1 MAAVSGRIAL
11 FLRTLANDYQD
22 LLREDCLAAAHRRGY
37 AVDVFS
43 ADSDA
48 EKQQRQL
55 RDVLVAPEGRRPK
68 GVLVSPVRESL
79 LFNAAQRA
87 AKAGI
92 AWVLLNR
99 WSEQL
104 VELRKEFSHVP
115 IFSVNPDQVR
125 IGRIQARQFKILLPD
140 GGEVLY
146 LQGPYGTSSA
156 HRRLEGAQ
164 GELVGSS
171 IKLVP
176 FNSDWS
182 IDGGERT
189 VRDWLRIFDGRELPE
204 CVIGA
209 QNDNMAMGARMAL
222 MRGGH
227 LDMRV
232 TGGRVRITG
241 CDGSPRFGLP
251 LVRAGELTA
260 TVVIPPVAG
269 IAVDEL
275 ASALAGGRTPPAEIV
290 VAVSSYPDLPL
301 LEARSRERPT
311 AVGG

>member
-1 MAAVSGRIAL
+1 MAVVSGRIAL

-22 LLREDCLAAAHRRGY
+22 LLREDCLAAARRHGY
-37 AVDVFS
+37 VVEVFS

-48 EKQQRQL
+48 EKQLRQI
-55 RDVLVAPEGRRPK
+55 REVLDRPEGRRPK

-79 LFNAAQRA
+79 LFTSAQKA

-92 AWVLLNR
+92 GWVLLNR

-104 VELRKEFSHVP
+104 VELRKEFPEAP
-115 IFSVNPDQVR
+115 IFAVNPDQIR

-140 GGEVLY
+140 GGEVFY

-156 HRRLEGAQ
+156 HRRFEGAQ
-164 GELVGSS
+164 GELAGSH

-182 IDGGERT
+182 IEGGERT
-189 VRDWLRIFDGRELPE
+189 VRDWLRIFDGRDLPT

-222 MRGGH
+222 TNGSRQD
-227 LDMRV
+227 LRA
-232 TGGRVRITG
+232 TGGRICITG

-251 LVRAGELTA
+251 LVKAGELTA

-275 ASALAGGRTPPAEIV
+275 VAALAGGRVPPAEIV
-290 VAVSSYPDLPL
+290 VGVSSYPDLPNL
-301 LEARSRERPT
+301 AQARAKDR
-311 AVGG
+311 AAADG

>member
-1 MAAVSGRIAL
+1 MAVVSGCIAL

-22 LLREDCLAAAHRRGY
+22 LLREDCLEAARRHGY
-37 AVDVFS
+37 VVEVFS

-48 EKQQRQL
+48 EKQFRQIRL
-55 RDVLVAPEGRRPK
+55 VLDRPDGRRPK

-79 LFNAAQRA
+79 LLTAAHKA

-99 WSEQL
+99 YSEQI
-104 VELRKEFSHVP
+104 VELRKEFPEVP
-115 IFSVNPDQVR
+115 IFAVNPDQFC

-146 LQGPYGTSSA
+146 LQGPYGTSST
-156 HRRLEGAQ
+156 HRRFEGVES
-164 GELVGSS
+164 ELAGSP

-182 IDGGERT
+182 IEGGEQT
-189 VRDWLRIFDGRELPE
+189 VRDWLRIFDGRKLPKRI
-204 CVIGA
+204 IGA

-222 MRGGH
+222 MKGPHQDLRSTRGR
-227 LDMRV
+227 MS
-232 TGGRVRITG
+232 ITG

-251 LVRAGELTA
+251 LVKAGELTA

-269 IAVDEL
+269 IAVEEL
-275 ASALAGGRTPPAEIV
+275 AAALAGSGIPPAEIV
-290 VAVSSYPDLPL
+290 VGVSSFPDLPA
-301 LEARSRERPT
+301 LESRAKSR
-311 AVGG
+311 AAAAGG

>member
-1 MAAVSGRIAL
+1 
-11 FLRTLANDYQD
+11 
-22 LLREDCLAAAHRRGY
+22 
-37 AVDVFS
+37 
-43 ADSDA
+43 
-48 EKQQRQL
+48 
-55 RDVLVAPEGRRPK
+55 
-68 GVLVSPVRESL
+68 
-79 LFNAAQRA
+79 
-87 AKAGI
+87 
-92 AWVLLNR
+92 LNR

-104 VELRKEFSHVP
+104 VDLRKEFPQIP
-115 IFSVNPDQVR
+115 IFAVNPDQIR

-140 GGEVLY
+140 GGEVVY

-164 GELVGSS
+164 GELAGSA

-182 IDGGERT
+182 IEGGERT
-189 VRDWLRIFDGRELPE
+189 VQDWLRIFEGRELPD

-222 MRGGH
+222 VRRGQ
-227 LDMRV
+227 LDLKTP
-232 TGGRVRITG
+232 TGRIRITG

-251 LVRAGELTA
+251 LVQAGELTA

-275 ASALAGGRTPPAEIV
+275 ASSFEGGRMPPVEIV
-290 VAVSSYPDLPL
+290 VAVSSYPDLPV
-301 LEARSRERPT
+301 LEARARERKR
-311 AVGG
+311 AAGG

>member
-1 MAAVSGRIAL
+1 MSGRIAL

-22 LLREDCLAAAHRRGY
+22 LLREDCLAAARRHGLI
-37 AVDVFS
+37 VEVFS
-43 ADSDA
+43 AESDA
-48 EKQQRQL
+48 EKQLRQI
-55 RDVLVAPEGRRPK
+55 RDVLDAPEGRRPR

-79 LFNAAQRA
+79 LFTVAHKA
-87 AKAGI
+87 AKLGV

-104 VELRKEFSHVP
+104 VELRNEFPQIP
-115 IFSVNPDQVR
+115 IFSVNPDQIR
-125 IGRIQARQFKILLPD
+125 IGRIQARQFKILLPE
-140 GGEVLY
+140 GGEVFY

-164 GELVGSS
+164 GELAGSP

-189 VRDWLRIFDGRELPE
+189 VRNWLQIFDGRELPD

-222 MRGGH
+222 MKGPHHDLRT
-227 LDMRV
+227 V
-232 TGGRVRITG
+232 AGRISITG

-251 LVRAGELTA
+251 LVKAGELRA

-269 IAVDEL
+269 IAVDQLVKAL
-275 ASALAGGRTPPAEIV
+275 ASGRIPPAEIV
-290 VAVSSYPDLPL
+290 VEVSSYPDLTL
-301 LEARSRERPT
+301 LAQAVAKERP
-311 AVGG
+311 AAAGG